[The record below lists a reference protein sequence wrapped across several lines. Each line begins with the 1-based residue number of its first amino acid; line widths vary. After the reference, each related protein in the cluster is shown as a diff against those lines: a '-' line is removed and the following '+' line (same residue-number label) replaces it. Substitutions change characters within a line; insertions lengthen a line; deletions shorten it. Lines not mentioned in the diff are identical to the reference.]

1 MTISTTLTTIPEV
14 RRVRGLEMPWNRVA
28 RATADLPFAAAAR
41 ALDPWYPQEFLA
53 ECVQTIPEAGGM
65 LTVVMRRT
73 DGAPLAFRSGQ
84 YLNIAFPVF
93 GPDAEPVNRSYS
105 LSSAPTEPWTF
116 AITVKREEGGTVSP
130 WIHENIRPGS
140 VLEVLG
146 PVGAFHLPDYDR
158 RARYLFLAAGSGITP
173 LMSMIRTIHSLPG
186 RADVVMLYHGAAP
199 GTFAFSHEL
208 EHLAAVDSRITV
220 YYSLGDRSVPG
231 TWEGMVG
238 RLTSEMVDTVVPDAN
253 GRKVFACGPEG
264 YIDVAAELLE
274 KVGVDETSIFV
285 ESFSGTHEIVQ
296 EYREE
301 VALAGSFAEEY
312 AAAQDAAREA
322 AREAPADAIDPP
334 TGALDLYRIAE
345 LSAAEG
351 DGATAAP
358 ENSAPADSAP
368 ANSAPADSAPANPA
382 PAESAP
388 ANPTPSGPAESG
400 ETGQAD
406 PSTFEVVGEG
416 SLTMS
421 FLRTRLNVRID
432 PQANVLDAA
441 REAGVRIGAN
451 CREGMCGSCKVVKIS
466 GEVDMNHQGGIRAR
480 EIDAGKFLPCCSTA
494 QTDLVVDA

>member
-1 MTISTTLTTIPEV
+1 MTVSTTLTTIPEV
-14 RRVRGLEMPWNRVA
+14 RRVRGLEMPWNRVVQA
-28 RATADLPFAAAAR
+28 SADLPFAAAAT
-41 ALDPWYPQEFLA
+41 ALAPWYPQEFLA

-84 YLNIAFPVF
+84 YLNIAFPVH
-93 GPDAEPVNRSYS
+93 GPDAEPVSRSYS

-116 AITVKREEGGTVSP
+116 AITVKREEGGAVSP
-130 WIHENIRPGS
+130 WIHENIRPGA

-146 PVGAFHLPDYDR
+146 PVGAFHLADYDR

-186 RADVVMLYHGAAP
+186 NADVIMLYHGAAP

-238 RLTSEMVDTVVPDAN
+238 RLTAEMIDTVVPDAN

-264 YIDVAAELLE
+264 YIDVAADLLGR
-274 KVGVDETSIFV
+274 VGVDETSIFI
-285 ESFSGTHEIVQ
+285 ESFSGTRETVL

-301 VALAGSFAEEY
+301 VALAGGIAEEM

-322 AREAPADAIDPP
+322 SADIVDPP

-345 LSAAEG
+345 LNTPEVRGTSTESSPVTPKPAPESAAASE
-351 DGATAAP
+351 A
-358 ENSAPADSAP
+358 
-368 ANSAPADSAPANPA
+368 
-382 PAESAP
+382 
-388 ANPTPSGPAESG
+388 SGPV
-400 ETGQAD
+400 D

-421 FLRTRLNVRID
+421 FLRTRLNVRVD

>member
-1 MTISTTLTTIPEV
+1 MTVSTTLTTIPEV

-28 RATADLPFAAAAR
+28 QASADLPFAAAAQ

-93 GPDAEPVNRSYS
+93 GPDADPVNRSYS

-199 GTFAFSHEL
+199 GTFAFSREL

-274 KVGVDETSIFV
+274 RVGVDETSIFV
-285 ESFSGTHEIVQ
+285 ESFSGTRETAL
-296 EYREE
+296 EYKEE
-301 VALAGSFAEEY
+301 VALAGGIAEEY

-322 AREAPADAIDPP
+322 AREASADAIDPP

-345 LSAAEG
+345 LNAVAAESIP
-351 DGATAAP
+351 T
-358 ENSAPADSAP
+358 EST
-368 ANSAPADSAPANPA
+368 
-382 PAESAP
+382 PAESI
-388 ANPTPSGPAESG
+388 PTESGPEVSG
-400 ETGQAD
+400 PTETGPTETSPTETSPAATSGTGPAD

-421 FLRTRLNVRID
+421 FLRTRLNVRIE

-494 QTDLVVDA
+494 QTDLIVDA

>member
-1 MTISTTLTTIPEV
+1 MTVSTTLTTIPEV

-28 RATADLPFAAAAR
+28 QASADLPFAAAAQ

-93 GPDAEPVNRSYS
+93 GPDADPVNRSYS

-199 GTFAFSHEL
+199 GTFAFSREL

-274 KVGVDETSIFV
+274 RVGVDETSIFV
-285 ESFSGTHEIVQ
+285 ESFSGTRETAL
-296 EYREE
+296 EYKEE
-301 VALAGSFAEEY
+301 VALAGGIAEEY

-322 AREAPADAIDPP
+322 AREASADAIDPP

-345 LSAAEG
+345 LNAVAAETSPA
-351 DGATAAP
+351 AT
-358 ENSAPADSAP
+358 
-368 ANSAPADSAPANPA
+368 
-382 PAESAP
+382 
-388 ANPTPSGPAESG
+388 SG
-400 ETGQAD
+400 TGPAD

-421 FLRTRLNVRID
+421 FLRTRLNVRIE

-494 QTDLVVDA
+494 QTDLIVDA

>member
-1 MTISTTLTTIPEV
+1 MTVSTTLTTIPEV
-14 RRVRGLEMPWNRVA
+14 RRLRGLEMPWNRVVQA
-28 RATADLPFAAAAR
+28 SADLPFAAAAT
-41 ALDPWYPQEFLA
+41 ALAPWYPQEFLA

-84 YLNIAFPVF
+84 YLNIAFPVN
-93 GPDAEPVNRSYS
+93 GPEAEPVNRSYS

-116 AITVKREEGGTVSP
+116 AITVKHEEGGTVSP
-130 WIHENIRPGS
+130 WIHENIRPGA

-158 RARYLFLAAGSGITP
+158 RARYLFLAAGSGVTP
-173 LMSMIRTIHSLPG
+173 LMSMIRTIHSLPAN
-186 RADVVMLYHGAAP
+186 ADVIMLYHGAAP

-238 RLTSEMVDTVVPDAN
+238 RLTAEMIETVVPDAN

-264 YIDVAAELLE
+264 YIDVAADLLTR
-274 KVGVDETSIFV
+274 VGVDETSIFI
-285 ESFSGTHEIVQ
+285 ESFSGTRETVL

-301 VALAGSFAEEY
+301 VALAGGIAEGMAAAQ

-322 AREAPADAIDPP
+322 AGEVPADVVDPP

-345 LSAAEG
+345 LNIPVDDGGAA
-351 DGATAAP
+351 ASSRPVTSSPAAP
-358 ENSAPADSAP
+358 EATGPADP
-368 ANSAPADSAPANPA
+368 A
-382 PAESAP
+382 
-388 ANPTPSGPAESG
+388 
-400 ETGQAD
+400 
-406 PSTFEVVGEG
+406 TFEVVGEG

-451 CREGMCGSCKVVKIS
+451 CREGMCGSCKVVKVS

-480 EIDAGKFLPCCSTA
+480 EIEAGKFLPCCSTA

>member
-1 MTISTTLTTIPEV
+1 MTVSTTLTTVPEV

-28 RATADLPFAAAAR
+28 QATADLPFAAAAR

-53 ECVQTIPEAGGM
+53 ECVQTIPEVGGM

-84 YLNIAFPVF
+84 YLNIAFPVH
-93 GPDAEPVNRSYS
+93 GPDAEPVSRSYS

-130 WIHENIRPGS
+130 WVHENIRPGA

-146 PVGAFHLPDYDR
+146 PVGAFHLPDHDR
-158 RARYLFLAAGSGITP
+158 RARYLFLAAGSGVTP
-173 LMSMIRTIHSLPG
+173 LMSMIRTVHSLPG
-186 RADVVMLYHGAAP
+186 QADVVMLYHGAAP
-199 GTFAFSHEL
+199 GTFAFSSEL

-231 TWEGMVG
+231 AWEGMVG
-238 RLTSEMVDTVVPDAN
+238 RLTAEMIDTVAPDAN

-264 YIDVAAELLE
+264 YIDVAADLLAR
-274 KVGVDETSIFV
+274 VGVDDTSIFI
-285 ESFSGTHEIVQ
+285 ESFSGTRETVL

-301 VALAGSFAEEY
+301 VALAGGIAEEM
-312 AAAQDAAREA
+312 AAAQAAAREVAWEA
-322 AREAPADAIDPP
+322 AREVPADVVDPP

-345 LSAAEG
+345 LNTPEHDGGAA
-351 DGATAAP
+351 AT
-358 ENSAPADSAP
+358 SS
-368 ANSAPADSAPANPA
+368 PA
-382 PAESAP
+382 PSSPAP
-388 ANPTPSGPAESG
+388 SSPAASDVSGPI
-400 ETGQAD
+400 D
-406 PSTFEVVGEG
+406 PATFEVVGEG

-441 REAGVRIGAN
+441 RDAGVRIGAN
-451 CREGMCGSCKVVKIS
+451 CREGMCGSCKVVKVS

>member
-1 MTISTTLTTIPEV
+1 MTVSTTLTTIPEV

-28 RATADLPFAAAAR
+28 QATADLPFAAAAR

-65 LTVVMRRT
+65 LTVVMRRM

-93 GPDAEPVNRSYS
+93 GQDADPVNRSYS

-285 ESFSGTHEIVQ
+285 ESFSGTRETAL

-301 VALAGSFAEEY
+301 VALAGGIAEEM

-322 AREAPADAIDPP
+322 ALEAPADVVDPP

-345 LSAAEG
+345 LNTPDDGGAAA
-351 DGATAAP
+351 ATL
-358 ENSAPADSAP
+358 S
-368 ANSAPADSAPANPA
+368 PA
-382 PAESAP
+382 PSGAAASG
-388 ANPTPSGPAESG
+388 PTPSSPAASNTTGPV
-400 ETGQAD
+400 D

>member
-1 MTISTTLTTIPEV
+1 MTVSSTLTMLPEV
-14 RRVRGLEMPWNRVA
+14 RRVRGLEMPWNRVVQA
-28 RATADLPFAAAAR
+28 STDLPFAAAAK

-65 LTVVMRRT
+65 LTLVMRRT

-84 YLNIAFPVF
+84 YLNIAFPVN

-116 AITVKREEGGTVSP
+116 AITVKREEGGLVSP
-130 WIHENIRPGS
+130 WIHEHIRPGA

-158 RARYLFLAAGSGITP
+158 RARYLFLAAGSGVTP
-173 LMSMIRTIHSLPG
+173 MMSMIRTIHSLPG
-186 RADVVMLYHGAAP
+186 NADVVMLYHGAAP
-199 GTFAFSHEL
+199 GTFAFSREL

-231 TWEGMVG
+231 LWEGMVG
-238 RLTSEMVDTVVPDAN
+238 RLTAEMIETVVPDAN

-264 YIDVAAELLE
+264 YIDVAADLLA
-274 KVGVDETSIFV
+274 KVGVDDTSIFI
-285 ESFSGTHEIVQ
+285 ESFSGTHETAL
-296 EYREE
+296 EYKEE
-301 VALAGSFAEEY
+301 VALAGEFAEEY
-312 AAAQDAAREA
+312 AAAQDAVREA
-322 AREAPADAIDPP
+322 VREAPADVVDPP

-345 LSAAEG
+345 LNDPEIRGDAAAEPSP
-351 DGATAAP
+351 ATS
-358 ENSAPADSAP
+358 N
-368 ANSAPADSAPANPA
+368 
-382 PAESAP
+382 
-388 ANPTPSGPAESG
+388 PAESG
-400 ETGQAD
+400 PITSSPATSSATGPVD
-406 PSTFEVVGEG
+406 PSTFEVVGQG

-441 REAGVRIGAN
+441 RGAGVRIGAN

>member
-1 MTISTTLTTIPEV
+1 MTVSTTLTTIPEV

-28 RATADLPFAAAAR
+28 QATADLPFAAAAR

-65 LTVVMRRT
+65 LTVVMRRM

-93 GPDAEPVNRSYS
+93 GQDADPVNRSYS

-285 ESFSGTHEIVQ
+285 ESFSGTRETAL

-301 VALAGSFAEEY
+301 VALAGGIAEEM

-322 AREAPADAIDPP
+322 ALEAPADVVDPP

-345 LSAAEG
+345 LNTPDDGGAAA
-351 DGATAAP
+351 ATL
-358 ENSAPADSAP
+358 S
-368 ANSAPADSAPANPA
+368 PA
-382 PAESAP
+382 PSGAAASG
-388 ANPTPSGPAESG
+388 PTPSSPAASNTTGPV
-400 ETGQAD
+400 D

-432 PQANVLDAA
+432 PEANVLDAA

-494 QTDLVVDA
+494 QTDLIVDA

>member
-1 MTISTTLTTIPEV
+1 
-14 RRVRGLEMPWNRVA
+14 
-28 RATADLPFAAAAR
+28 
-41 ALDPWYPQEFLA
+41 
-53 ECVQTIPEAGGM
+53 
-65 LTVVMRRT
+65 
-73 DGAPLAFRSGQ
+73 
-84 YLNIAFPVF
+84 
-93 GPDAEPVNRSYS
+93 
-105 LSSAPTEPWTF
+105 
-116 AITVKREEGGTVSP
+116 
-130 WIHENIRPGS
+130 
-140 VLEVLG
+140 
-146 PVGAFHLPDYDR
+146 
-158 RARYLFLAAGSGITP
+158 
-173 LMSMIRTIHSLPG
+173 
-186 RADVVMLYHGAAP
+186 P
-199 GTFAFSHEL
+199 GTFAVSREL

-274 KVGVDETSIFV
+274 RVGVDETSIFV
-285 ESFSGTHEIVQ
+285 ESFSGTRETAL
-296 EYREE
+296 EYKEE
-301 VALAGSFAEEY
+301 VALAGGIAEEY

-322 AREAPADAIDPP
+322 AREASADAIDPP

-345 LSAAEG
+345 LNAVAAESIP
-351 DGATAAP
+351 T
-358 ENSAPADSAP
+358 
-368 ANSAPADSAPANPA
+368 
-382 PAESAP
+382 ES
-388 ANPTPSGPAESG
+388 TP
-400 ETGQAD
+400 AD

-421 FLRTRLNVRID
+421 FLRTRLNVRIE

-494 QTDLVVDA
+494 QTDLIVDA

>member
-1 MTISTTLTTIPEV
+1 MTVSTTLTTIPEV
-14 RRVRGLEMPWNRVA
+14 RRLRGLEMPWNRVVQA
-28 RATADLPFAAAAR
+28 SADLPFAAAAR

-65 LTVVMRRT
+65 LTVVMRRM

-93 GPDAEPVNRSYS
+93 GQDADPVNRSYS

-220 YYSLGDRSVPG
+220 YYSLGDRSVLG

-264 YIDVAAELLE
+264 YIDVAADLLTR
-274 KVGVDETSIFV
+274 VGVDDTSIFV
-285 ESFSGTHEIVQ
+285 ESFSGTRETVL

-301 VALAGSFAEEY
+301 VALAGGIAEEM
-312 AAAQDAAREA
+312 AAAQDAAREVAWEA
-322 AREAPADAIDPP
+322 ASDVVDPP

-345 LSAAEG
+345 LNTPED
-351 DGATAAP
+351 DGGAAAP
-358 ENSAPADSAP
+358 SS
-368 ANSAPADSAPANPA
+368 PA
-382 PAESAP
+382 PSSPAP
-388 ANPTPSGPAESG
+388 SSPPASNA
-400 ETGQAD
+400 TGAVD

-416 SLTMS
+416 NLTMS

-432 PQANVLDAA
+432 PEANVLDAA

-451 CREGMCGSCKVVKIS
+451 CREGMCGSCKVVKVS

-494 QTDLVVDA
+494 RTDLVVDA

>member
-1 MTISTTLTTIPEV
+1 MTVSTTLTTIPEV
-14 RRVRGLEMPWNRVA
+14 RRVRGLEMPWNRVVQA
-28 RATADLPFAAAAR
+28 SADLPYAAAAT
-41 ALDPWYPQEFLA
+41 ALDPWYPQEFHA
-53 ECVQTIPEAGGM
+53 ECVQTIPEAGDM
-65 LTVVMRRT
+65 LTVVMRRV

-84 YLNIAFPVF
+84 YLNIAFPVH

-130 WIHENIRPGS
+130 WIHENIRPGA

-158 RARYLFLAAGSGITP
+158 RARYLFLAAGSGVTP

-186 RADVVMLYHGAAP
+186 NADVIMLYHGAAP
-199 GTFAFSHEL
+199 GTFAFSREL

-238 RLTSEMVDTVVPDAN
+238 RLTAEMIDTVVPDAN

-264 YIDVAAELLE
+264 YIDVAAELLGR
-274 KVGVDETSIFV
+274 VGVDDTSIFI
-285 ESFSGTHEIVQ
+285 ESFSGTHETVL

-301 VALAGSFAEEY
+301 VALAGGIAEDM

-322 AREAPADAIDPP
+322 AREAAEEAPAEVVNPV

-345 LSAAEG
+345 LNTSENDSKNDGGASAASSP
-351 DGATAAP
+351 APSSAAP
-358 ENSAPADSAP
+358 SSPPPS
-368 ANSAPADSAPANPA
+368 SPA
-382 PAESAP
+382 PSP
-388 ANPTPSGPAESG
+388 AAANTTGPV
-400 ETGQAD
+400 D